1 VNDLRAGDLEVR
13 LADSP
18 EFVDAAQA
26 LRYRVF
32 YEEMAAVPSPE
43 MAARKPITLKC
54 DFCGAECARV
64 RRVAL
69 DLGYDRLG
77 QRHVVRYACAAC
89 SARKDAARSA
99 PAEPANASAAPVD
112 ARGKPL

>member
-1 VNDLRAGDLEVR
+1 
-13 LADSP
+13 
-18 EFVDAAQA
+18 
-26 LRYRVF
+26 
-32 YEEMAAVPSPE
+32 

-89 SARKDAARSA
+89 SERKDAARSA
-99 PAEPANASAAPVD
+99 TATSSAPPGVPVD